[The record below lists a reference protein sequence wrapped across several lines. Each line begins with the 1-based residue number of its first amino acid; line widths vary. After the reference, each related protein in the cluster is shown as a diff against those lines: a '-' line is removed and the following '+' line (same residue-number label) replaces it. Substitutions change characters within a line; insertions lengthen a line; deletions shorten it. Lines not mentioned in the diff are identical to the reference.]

1 MGEVSESLHLRSE
14 NPKDAVALLKR
25 AEVAGFVFP
34 PRNGWVSIACT
45 LSSEDRFM
53 LEQENKGLLLF
64 YEYSADHG
72 CWVNLHEGKKRIARI
87 SAPFAPG
94 QPAPVFDR
102 TVFEKLEL
110 VVPAGAAA
118 IAEWVKRAHV
128 WHERQRTPYLVAE
141 RLHLPRYQIFSYAR
155 ELGRP
160 DPDPDR
166 IAVSA
171 DGKVK
176 YPPKKPEP
184 HGDASV
190 IPEEDLPGA
199 KPKRGAAKKTPA
211 KKGAAKPKKG
221 AAKPKKGAAKKAP
234 AEKAKRPSKK

>member
-1 MGEVSESLHLRSE
+1 MAEVSDSLHLRTE

-34 PRNGWVSIACT
+34 ARSGWVSIACT

-64 YEYSADHG
+64 YEYSGDHG

-87 SAPFAPG
+87 SAPFG

-102 TVFEKLEL
+102 AVFEKLGL
-110 VVPAGAAA
+110 VLPAGAAA
-118 IAEWVKRAHV
+118 IGDWVKKAHV
-128 WHERQRTPYLVAE
+128 WHERQRTPYVIAE
-141 RLHLPRYQIFSYAR
+141 RLHLPRYQLFSYQR
-155 ELGRP
+155 ELERP
-160 DPDPDR
+160 DPDPER
-166 IAVSA
+166 ISVSA
-171 DGKVK
+171 EGKVK

-190 IPEEDLPGA
+190 IPPEDLPGA
-199 KPKRGAAKKTPA
+199 KTKTKKSS
-211 KKGAAKPKKG
+211 KKKASKKKSAAKPKK
-221 AAKPKKGAAKKAP
+221 KAP
-234 AEKAKRPSKK
+234 ARKK

>member
-1 MGEVSESLHLRSE
+1 
-14 NPKDAVALLKR
+14 
-25 AEVAGFVFP
+25 
-34 PRNGWVSIACT
+34 
-45 LSSEDRFM
+45 M

-87 SAPFAPG
+87 SAPFGA
-94 QPAPVFDR
+94 PAPVFDR
-102 TVFEKLEL
+102 AAFEKLEL

-118 IAEWVKRAHV
+118 IGDWVKRAHV
-128 WHERQRTPYLVAE
+128 WHERQRTPYVVAE

-160 DPDPDR
+160 DPDPER
-166 IAVSA
+166 ISVSA
-171 DGKVK
+171 DGKAK

-190 IPEEDLPGA
+190 IPPEDLPGA
-199 KPKRGAAKKTPA
+199 KTAKRAPGKPKTKTKKAAAKKQKAPA
-211 KKGAAKPKKG
+211 KKPAKKT
-221 AAKPKKGAAKKAP
+221 AAKK
-234 AEKAKRPSKK
+234 K

>member
-1 MGEVSESLHLRSE
+1 MSEVSESLHLRSE

-34 PRNGWVSIACT
+34 PRNGWVSIVCT

-64 YEYSADHG
+64 YDYAAEHG

-87 SAPFAPG
+87 SAPFQ
-94 QPAPVFDR
+94 QPKPVFER
-102 TVFEKLEL
+102 APFEKLGL
-110 VVPAGAAA
+110 VVAAGAVA
-118 IAEWVKRAHV
+118 IDQWVKRAHV
-128 WHERQRTPYLVAE
+128 WHERQRTPYVVAE
-141 RLHLPRYQIFSYAR
+141 RLHLPRFQLFSYASEAAR
-155 ELGRP
+155 S
-160 DPDPDR
+160 DPDPER

-176 YPPKKPEP
+176 YPPKKPAP

-190 IPEEDLPGA
+190 IPKDDM
-199 KPKRGAAKKTPA
+199 PA
-211 KKGAAKPKKG
+211 KKGKKPKKK
-221 AAKPKKGAAKKAP
+221 AAAKKKATKAP
-234 AEKAKRPSKK
+234 AKKK

>member
-34 PRNGWVSIACT
+34 ARNGWVSIACT
-45 LSSEDRFM
+45 LGSEDRFM

-87 SAPFAPG
+87 SAPFGA
-94 QPAPVFDR
+94 PAPVFDR
-102 TVFEKLEL
+102 GVFEKLEL

-118 IAEWVKRAHV
+118 IGDWVKRAHV
-128 WHERQRTPYLVAE
+128 WHERQRTPYVVAE

-160 DPDPDR
+160 DPDPER
-166 IAVSA
+166 ISVSA
-171 DGKVK
+171 DGKAK

-190 IPEEDLPGA
+190 IPPEDLPGA
-199 KPKRGAAKKTPA
+199 KKKSAGKKKAAAKGKKPAPKKPA
-211 KKGAAKPKKG
+211 KKNAAKPK
-221 AAKPKKGAAKKAP
+221 AP
-234 AEKAKRPSKK
+234 ARKK

>member
-1 MGEVSESLHLRSE
+1 M
-14 NPKDAVALLKR
+14 ALLKR

-34 PRNGWVSIACT
+34 ARNGWVSIACT

-87 SAPFAPG
+87 SAPFA

-102 TVFEKLEL
+102 AVFEKHEL
-110 VVPAGAAA
+110 AVPAGAAA
-118 IAEWVKRAHV
+118 IGDWVKRAHV
-128 WHERQRTPYLVAE
+128 WHERQRTPYVVAE

-160 DPDPDR
+160 DPDPER
-166 IAVSA
+166 ISVSA
-171 DGKVK
+171 DGKAK

-190 IPEEDLPGA
+190 IPPEDLPGA
-199 KPKRGAAKKTPA
+199 KKATKKNAKGAKTAKRAPGKKSAAKKPA
-211 KKGAAKPKKG
+211 KKVAAKKPAAKPK
-221 AAKPKKGAAKKAP
+221 APAKK
-234 AEKAKRPSKK
+234 K